1 MRGIDGGVY
10 ADLAPMHVVRAQT
23 GGVVGCGGGHF
34 HFLAFLQQVPPQR
47 DAPLSSQITGASV
60 NSLPFCRFGLRIS
73 LYMHSR

>member
-34 HFLAFLQQVPPQR
+34 HFLAFLQQVVCTCR
-47 DAPLSSQITGASV
+47 APAEGCAAV
-60 NSLPFCRFGLRIS
+60 KPDYRSLC
-73 LYMHSR
+73 